1 MFYLLVS
8 GFLIAMVL
16 IDQLIKFAVVKNL
29 QPILIY
35 ELIPGIFRLRYVENS
50 GAIFGSFSGSVVIL
64 TIFSSAIVAI
74 TLYLLITKRVTS
86 KYVFACL
93 LLMASG
99 GVGNLVDR
107 IRLGYVI
114 DYLEPTF
121 INFAVFNFADCLITV
136 GACLLIVYLIKD
148 FAADMKSNK
157 NKVKSYN
164 E

>member
-50 GAIFGSFSGSVVIL
+50 GAIFGSFSGTVVIL
-64 TIFSSAIVAI
+64 NIFSTAIVAI
-74 TLYLLITKRVTS
+74 TLYHLITKRVTP

-99 GVGNLVDR
+99 SVGHLVDR

-121 INFAVFNFADCLITV
+121 INFAVFKFADCLITV

-148 FAADMKSNK
+148 FAADMKNNK
-157 NKVKSYN
+157 NKVKSSN